1 MGFAPHCTEQ
11 SIRPL
16 FGKTMT
22 EIAQVVVPGVP
33 QEQAMEVMDRCMD
46 GEMARLRRDPCHIF
60 YPGVKETLTELHKT
74 HRLFIV
80 SNCQQGYIELLMEK
94 GGLGGLIS
102 DFDCFGNTG
111 LPKGQTLRLLCER
124 CNVRDAVYVGDTQG
138 DMEASEQ
145 AGLPSCGRPTASAS
159 PRTGISA
166 SIILPICCASE
177 AQIVPWRTSTSTM
190 HTARTAS
197 APSHTARRALDRHA
211 AGRFARRQQVR
222 MAQSLHDGLVEQ
234 HGDRGVQAALEQVER
249 QEHRHEHRGD
259 VGAGRVHVQRRDEI
273 VPQQHEHGHK
283 QRAAEQARNGAAL
296 RALLR

>member
-1 MGFAPHCTEQ
+1 MESLIFDVDGTLWDAVALVAEGWNDGLQSMGFAPHCTEQ

-33 QEQAMEVMDRCMD
+33 QKQAMEVMDRCMD

-138 DMEASEQ
+138 DADAAAKAGIPFIFTEYGFGSVKDAAARIAS
-145 AGLPSCGRPTASAS
+145 LPE
-159 PRTGISA
+159 
-166 SIILPICCASE
+166 LP
-177 AQIVPWRTSTSTM
+177 
-190 HTARTAS
+190 
-197 APSHTARRALDRHA
+197 A
-211 AGRFARRQQVR
+211 A
-222 MAQSLHDGLVEQ
+222 VEK
-234 HGDRGVQAALEQVER
+234 
-249 QEHRHEHRGD
+249 
-259 VGAGRVHVQRRDEI
+259 I
-273 VPQQHEHGHK
+273 F
-283 QRAAEQARNGAAL
+283 AEQNS
-296 RALLR
+296 

>member
-1 MGFAPHCTEQ
+1 MESLIFDVDGTLWDAVALVAEGWNDGLQSMGFAPHCTEQ

-145 AGLPSCGRPTASAS
+145 AGLPFVWAAYGF
-159 PRTGISA
+159 G
-166 SIILPICCASE
+166 ASE
-177 AQIVPWRTSTSTM
+177 TQIVPCRIRMSTM

-197 APSHTARRALDRHA
+197 AASHTARRRLTGMRPGVLLGGSRCAWR
-211 AGRFARRQQVR
+211 
-222 MAQSLHDGLVEQ
+222 SPCTTGL
-234 HGDRGVQAALEQVER
+234 
-249 QEHRHEHRGD
+249 
-259 VGAGRVHVQRRDEI
+259 
-273 VPQQHEHGHK
+273 
-283 QRAAEQARNGAAL
+283 
-296 RALLR
+296 

>member
-1 MGFAPHCTEQ
+1 MESLIFDVDGTLWDAVALVAEGWNDGLQSMGFAPHCTEQ

-138 DMEASEQ
+138 STFPSVSE
-145 AGLPSCGRPTASAS
+145 
-159 PRTGISA
+159 
-166 SIILPICCASE
+166 
-177 AQIVPWRTSTSTM
+177 
-190 HTARTAS
+190 
-197 APSHTARRALDRHA
+197 
-211 AGRFARRQQVR
+211 
-222 MAQSLHDGLVEQ
+222 
-234 HGDRGVQAALEQVER
+234 
-249 QEHRHEHRGD
+249 
-259 VGAGRVHVQRRDEI
+259 
-273 VPQQHEHGHK
+273 
-283 QRAAEQARNGAAL
+283 
-296 RALLR
+296 

>member
-1 MGFAPHCTEQ
+1 MESLIFDVDGTLWDAVALVAEGWNDGLQSMGFAPHCTEQ

-145 AGLPSCGRPTASAS
+145 AGLPF
-159 PRTGISA
+159 A

-177 AQIVPWRTSTSTM
+177 AQIVPCRIRMSTM

-197 APSHTARRALDRHA
+197 AASHTARRRLTGMRPGVLLGGSRCAWR
-211 AGRFARRQQVR
+211 
-222 MAQSLHDGLVEQ
+222 SPCTTGL
-234 HGDRGVQAALEQVER
+234 
-249 QEHRHEHRGD
+249 
-259 VGAGRVHVQRRDEI
+259 
-273 VPQQHEHGHK
+273 
-283 QRAAEQARNGAAL
+283 
-296 RALLR
+296 